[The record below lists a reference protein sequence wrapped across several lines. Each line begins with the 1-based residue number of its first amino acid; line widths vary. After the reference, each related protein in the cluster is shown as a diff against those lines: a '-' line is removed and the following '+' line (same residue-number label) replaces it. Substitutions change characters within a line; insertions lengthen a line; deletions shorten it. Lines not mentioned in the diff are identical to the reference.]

1 MNHLLPMF
9 EKEQKTI
16 NEKIAEIRQKYHWPD
31 TQLKWTNIPFSGQW
45 GISTSFF
52 ELAKLVVGDQ
62 SSGKVGGVAQEIAE
76 KIKDDLGSQPGFARI
91 EATKGYLNLFFEP
104 TLFATDILNT
114 ILDLKDHYGD
124 GESTGQT
131 IMVEFS
137 QPNTH
142 KAFHVG
148 HLRNMVLGNS
158 ICNLLEMA
166 GNKVIRANYLGD
178 IGLHVIIWL
187 WNYMKLHNGEEPPEE
202 NKTQWMGDLYAEGVR
217 NMEASPQNEVE
228 VRELFKRWDRRNKE
242 IVSLWEKTRQ
252 WSLDAFNQVYSLMNI
267 HFDEWY
273 FESEVEKDGQELI
286 SRLIQRG
293 IAIDERPEGSVYV
306 NIDKILGSTEE
317 YRTLVLL
324 RSDGTSLYSAKDL
337 PLAIKKFQQYNPDRS
352 IYVIDVR
359 QSLYMKQIFKILEL
373 MGYEWASQCIHLA
386 YEIVN
391 MPGNVIIAS
400 REGSVVLLE
409 DLIREA
415 EKRSLK
421 IVEEKNP
428 DQSQPIKQVIARMIA
443 LGAIKYSLLSRD
455 NAKII
460 TFDWE
465 TALNVNGQA
474 APYIQYAGVRANS
487 ILRKVDYKI
496 PQESSNSI
504 ELTPKEIS
512 LIDLLS
518 RFPQEVQR
526 AAKEL
531 KPLYITNLTFE
542 MARAFNDF
550 YTNCPVLQSEADVR
564 DFRIRLVAAF
574 KQTIINAL
582 GVLGI
587 GVPEIM

>member
-1 MNHLLPMF
+1 MF

-16 NEKIAEIRQKYHWPD
+16 DEKIAEICQRYHWPD

-52 ELAKLVVGDQ
+52 ELAKLVIGDR
-62 SSGKVGGVAQEIAE
+62 SSGKVGVVAQEIAE

-91 EATKGYLNLFFEP
+91 EAMKGYLNLFFEP
-104 TLFATDILNT
+104 TLFATDIINT
-114 ILDLKDHYGD
+114 ILDLKDHYGY
-124 GESTGQT
+124 GESTGHT

-148 HLRNMVLGNS
+148 HLRNMVLGSS
-158 ICNLLEMA
+158 ICNILEMA

-202 NKTQWMGDLYAEGVR
+202 NKTRWMGDLYAEAVR
-217 NMEASPQNEVE
+217 NMEASPQNEFE
-228 VRELFKRWDRRNKE
+228 VRELFKRWDLRDAE
-242 IVSLWEKTRQ
+242 IVALWKKTRQ
-252 WSLDAFNQVYSLMNI
+252 WSLDAFNQIYSLMNI

-273 FESEVEKDGQELI
+273 FESEVEKEGQELI
-286 SRLIQRG
+286 ANLIQCG

-306 NIDKILGSTEE
+306 NIDKILGSTDE

-337 PLAIKKFQQYNPDRS
+337 PLAIKKFQQYNLDNS

-359 QSLYMKQIFKILEL
+359 QSLYMQQIFKILEL
-373 MGYEWASQCIHLA
+373 MDYQWASKCIHLA

-428 DQSQPIKQVIARMIA
+428 DQSQPVKQAVARMIA

-496 PQESSNSI
+496 PQESSRSI
-504 ELTPKEIS
+504 ELTSKEIS

-518 RFPQEVQR
+518 RFPQEIQR

-531 KPLYITNLTFE
+531 KPLYITNLTYE

-550 YTNCPVLQSEADVR
+550 YTNCPVLQSDADVR